1 MSGIRMRS
9 PRRFSAKTIAFIF
22 SAAAFVTPAM
32 ATDSGSPLPG
42 LSGQWGRDMLFF
54 EPPPSGPG
62 PVISAVRKANGA
74 IVARDPCCATG
85 NPGGWLGDHS
95 NPILKPEAAAA
106 VKKYTELVVSGRA
119 AADLHNSCWPEP
131 PPFVMALHFAV
142 NIVPRRDEVTLL
154 YLLNNTVRRVRLNA
168 PHPENLTPS

>member
-1 MSGIRMRS
+1 MSAIRMRS
-9 PRRFSAKTIAFIF
+9 PRRFSAKRIAFIF
-22 SAAAFVTPAM
+22 SVATLVTPAM
-32 ATDSGSPLPG
+32 ATDSGSPLPD

-62 PVISAVRKANGA
+62 PVISAVRKADGA

-85 NPGGWLGDHS
+85 NPGGWLGDHT

-106 VKKYTELVVSGRA
+106 VKKYTELVVSGMV
-119 AADLHNSCWPEP
+119 AADLHNGCWPEP

-142 NIVPRRDEVTLL
+142 N
-154 YLLNNTVRRVRLNA
+154 TVRGAVDSLRIG
-168 PHPENLTPS
+168 